1 MNKEEGYKMN
11 FFQKDI
17 ETMPRA
23 ELEKLQLEKLKHITK
38 YCYDNVPLYK
48 RKFDEVGFDC
58 SKIKTLSDIQYIPY
72 TTKADFRD
80 NYPFG
85 MFATPLKK
93 VTRLH
98 ASSGTTGKP
107 TVVGYTKNDLEM
119 WSDCM
124 ARLVTAAGATDED
137 IVQISFGYGLFT
149 GALGLHYGLEKI
161 GATVV
166 PCSSGNT
173 EKQVMLMKDFGT
185 TALVATPSYAL
196 RIGEVAEE
204 MGIKRDELKLRLGLF
219 GSEGCTPEMRAQ
231 IEDYLHLLATDN
243 YGMSELMGPGV
254 SGECEERDGLHFC
267 EDYFYPE
274 IVDPETLEPLAEGET
289 GELLVTTL
297 TKEGLPLL
305 RYRTRDITRLNYSP
319 CKCGRTGVRMDKVKG
334 RSDDMLKIR
343 GVNVFPSQI
352 ESVLIGT
359 EQIGANYQLVVR
371 REGFSDTLEVRVE
384 LVDASLLESYGEI
397 ERLQKKIMHNLQ
409 TTLGIQ
415 CKVSLLEPKT
425 LERFVGKAHRVVDLR
440 NEKK

>member
-1 MNKEEGYKMN
+1 MY
-11 FFQKDI
+11 FQKDI

-23 ELEKLQLEKLKHITK
+23 DIEKMQLERLQRLVK
-38 YCYDNVPLYK
+38 YCYDNVPFYHK
-48 RKFDEVGFDC
+48 RLSEAGVC
-58 SKIKTLSDIQYIPY
+58 PEKIKTLSDIQYIPY
-72 TTKADFRD
+72 TTKADMRD
-80 NYPFG
+80 NYPYG
-85 MFATPLKK
+85 LFAVPQSKI
-93 VTRLH
+93 VRMH

-107 TVVGYTKNDLEM
+107 TVVGYTANDLDH
-119 WSDCM
+119 WSDCV
-124 ARLVTAAGATDED
+124 ARLAMAAGADENT
-137 IVQISFGYGLFT
+137 IVQICFGYGLFT

-166 PCSSGNT
+166 PSSSGNT
-173 EKQVMLMKDFGT
+173 EKQIMLMQDFGT
-185 TALVATPSYAL
+185 NALVATPSYAQY
-196 RIGEVAEE
+196 IGELAREKGVLD
-204 MGIKRDELKLRLGLF
+204 KLQLKLGLF
-219 GSEGCTPEMRAQ
+219 GSEGCTPEMRTQ
-231 IEDYLHLLATDN
+231 IEKGWGLFATDN

>member
-1 MNKEEGYKMN
+1 MS

-48 RKFDEVGFDC
+48 RKFDEAGFDC
-58 SKIKTLSDIQYIPY
+58 TKIKALSDIQYIPY
-72 TTKADFRD
+72 TTKTDFRD

-85 MFATPLKK
+85 MFATPLKN

-107 TVVGYTKNDLEM
+107 TVVGYTKNDLDM
-119 WSDCM
+119 WSDCV

-137 IVQISFGYGLFT
+137 IVQIAFGYGLFT

-185 TALVATPSYAL
+185 TALVATPSYAM

-204 MGIKRDELKLRLGLF
+204 MGIGRDELKLRLGLF

-254 SGECEERDGLHFC
+254 SGECSLRCGMHFN
-267 EDYFYPE
+267 EDHFLPE
-274 IVDPETLEPLAEGET
+274 IINS
-289 GELLVTTL
+289 TL
-297 TKEGLPLL
+297 TQE
-305 RYRTRDITRLNYSP
+305 R
-319 CKCGRTGVRMDKVKG
+319 CF
-334 RSDDMLKIR
+334 LKAQR
-343 GVNVFPSQI
+343 
-352 ESVLIGT
+352 
-359 EQIGANYQLVVR
+359 
-371 REGFSDTLEVRVE
+371 
-384 LVDASLLESYGEI
+384 ASLL
-397 ERLQKKIMHNLQ
+397 
-409 TTLGIQ
+409 
-415 CKVSLLEPKT
+415 
-425 LERFVGKAHRVVDLR
+425 
-440 NEKK
+440 

>member
-1 MNKEEGYKMN
+1 MS

-48 RKFDEVGFDC
+48 RKFDEAGFDC
-58 SKIKTLSDIQYIPY
+58 TKIKALSDIQYIPY
-72 TTKADFRD
+72 TTKSDFRD

-85 MFATPLKK
+85 MFATPLKN

-107 TVVGYTKNDLEM
+107 TVVGYTKNDLDM
-119 WSDCM
+119 WSDCV

-137 IVQISFGYGLFT
+137 IVQIAFGYGLFT
-149 GALGLHYGLEKI
+149 GALGLH
-161 GATVV
+161 
-166 PCSSGNT
+166 
-173 EKQVMLMKDFGT
+173 FGT
-185 TALVATPSYAL
+185 TALVATPSYAM

-204 MGIKRDELKLRLGLF
+204 MGIGRDELKLRLGLF

-254 SGECEERDGLHFC
+254 SGECSLRCGMHFN
-267 EDYFYPE
+267 EDHFLPE
-274 IVDPETLEPLAEGET
+274 IINPET
-289 GELLVTTL
+289 GEVLPEGSKGELVITTL
-297 TKEGLPLL
+297 SKEAIPVL
-305 RYRTRDITRLNYSP
+305 RYRTKDITSITYEK
-319 CKCGRTGVRMDKVKG
+319 CECGRTHARMSKPSG

-352 ESVLIGT
+352 ESVIMT
-359 EQIGANYQLVVR
+359 IPQIAPHYQLVVT
-371 REGFSDTLEVRVE
+371 REGSSDRLEVKCE
-384 LVDASLLESYGEI
+384 LVDGSVLESLESLSN
-397 ERLQKKIMHNLQ
+397 LQKNIHHNLK
-409 TTLGIQ
+409 TVLGIDT
-415 CKVSLLEPKT
+415 KVTLVEPKT
-425 LERFVGKAHRVVDLR
+425 IERFEGKAKRVIDLR
-440 NEKK
+440 NK

>member
-1 MNKEEGYKMN
+1 MS

-48 RKFDEVGFDC
+48 RKFDEAGFDC
-58 SKIKTLSDIQYIPY
+58 TKIKALSDIQYIPY
-72 TTKADFRD
+72 TTKSDFRD

-85 MFATPLKK
+85 MFATPLKN

-107 TVVGYTKNDLEM
+107 TVVGYTKNDLDM
-119 WSDCM
+119 WSDCV

-137 IVQISFGYGLFT
+137 IVQIAFGYGLFT

-185 TALVATPSYAL
+185 TALVATPSYAM

-204 MGIKRDELKLRLGLF
+204 MGIGRDELKLRLGLF

-254 SGECEERDGLHFC
+254 SGECSLRCGMHFN
-267 EDYFYPE
+267 EDHFLPE
-274 IVDPETLEPLAEGET
+274 IINPET
-289 GELLVTTL
+289 GEVLPEGSKGELVITTL
-297 TKEGLPLL
+297 SKEAIPVL
-305 RYRTRDITRLNYSP
+305 RYRTKDITSITYEK
-319 CKCGRTGVRMDKVKG
+319 CECGRTHARMSKPSG

-352 ESVLIGT
+352 ESALLSVDEKAT
-359 EQIGANYQLVVR
+359 NYLLVVDR
-371 REGFSDTLEVRVE
+371 VNNLDTLEIQLETRPDMFGDGVKTLENYTKRVKTAIDSAIG
-384 LVDASLLESYGEI
+384 V
-397 ERLQKKIMHNLQ
+397 
-409 TTLGIQ
+409 GINV
-415 CKVSLLEPKT
+415 KLLEPKT
-425 LERFVGKAHRVVDLR
+425 LARSMGKAVRVQDNR
-440 NEKK
+440 AIKNKFEKK

>member
-1 MNKEEGYKMN
+1 MS

-48 RKFDEVGFDC
+48 RKFDEAGFDC
-58 SKIKTLSDIQYIPY
+58 TKIKALSDIQYIPY
-72 TTKADFRD
+72 TTKSDFRD

-85 MFATPLKK
+85 MFATPLKN

-107 TVVGYTKNDLEM
+107 TVVGYTKNDLDM
-119 WSDCM
+119 WSDCV

-137 IVQISFGYGLFT
+137 IVQIAFGYGLFT

-185 TALVATPSYAL
+185 TALVATPSYAM

-204 MGIKRDELKLRLGLF
+204 MGIGRDELKLRLGLF

-254 SGECEERDGLHFC
+254 SGECSLRCGMHFN
-267 EDYFYPE
+267 EDHFLPE
-274 IVDPETLEPLAEGET
+274 IINPET
-289 GELLVTTL
+289 GEVLPEGSKGELVITTL
-297 TKEGLPLL
+297 SKEAIPVL
-305 RYRTRDITRLNYSP
+305 RYRTKDITSITYEK
-319 CKCGRTGVRMDKVKG
+319 CECGRTHARMSKPSG

-352 ESVLIGT
+352 ESVIMT
-359 EQIGANYQLVVR
+359 IPQIAPHYQLVVN
-371 REGFSDTLEVRVE
+371 REGSSDRLEVKCE
-384 LVDASLLESYGEI
+384 LVDGSVLESLESLSN
-397 ERLQKKIMHNLQ
+397 LQKNIHHNLK
-409 TTLGIQ
+409 TVLGIDT
-415 CKVSLLEPKT
+415 KVTLVEPKT
-425 LERFVGKAHRVVDLR
+425 IERFEGKAKRVIDLR
-440 NEKK
+440 NK

>member
-1 MNKEEGYKMN
+1 MS

-48 RKFDEVGFDC
+48 RKFDEAGFDC
-58 SKIKTLSDIQYIPY
+58 TKIKALSDIQYIPY
-72 TTKADFRD
+72 TTKTDFRD

-85 MFATPLKK
+85 MFATPLKN

-107 TVVGYTKNDLEM
+107 TVVGYTKNDLDM
-119 WSDCM
+119 WSDCV

-137 IVQISFGYGLFT
+137 IVQIAFGYGLFT

-185 TALVATPSYAL
+185 TALVATPSYAM

-204 MGIKRDELKLRLGLF
+204 MGIGRDELKLRLGLF

-231 IEDYLHLLATDN
+231 IRLSASACNRQLRHERA
-243 YGMSELMGPGV
+243 YGTRCFGRMFTALRYALQRGSLPPRNHQPRNRRGSPRRLKGRACYNNTFKGGNPC
-254 SGECEERDGLHFC
+254 SALSHKGY
-267 EDYFYPE
+267 YFYH
-274 IVDPETLEPLAEGET
+274 
-289 GELLVTTL
+289 
-297 TKEGLPLL
+297 L
-305 RYRTRDITRLNYSP
+305 R
-319 CKCGRTGVRMDKVKG
+319 KVRMRKNS
-334 RSDDMLKIR
+334 R
-343 GVNVFPSQI
+343 PY
-352 ESVLIGT
+352 
-359 EQIGANYQLVVR
+359 EQALR
-371 REGFSDTLEVRVE
+371 
-384 LVDASLLESYGEI
+384 
-397 ERLQKKIMHNLQ
+397 QK
-409 TTLGIQ
+409 
-415 CKVSLLEPKT
+415 
-425 LERFVGKAHRVVDLR
+425 R
-440 NEKK
+440 

>member
-1 MNKEEGYKMN
+1 MS

-48 RKFDEVGFDC
+48 RKFDEAGFDC
-58 SKIKTLSDIQYIPY
+58 AKIKALSDIQYIPY

-85 MFATPLKK
+85 MFATPLKN

-107 TVVGYTKNDLEM
+107 TVVGYTKNDLDM
-119 WSDCM
+119 WSDCV

-137 IVQISFGYGLFT
+137 IVQIAFGYGLFT

-185 TALVATPSYAL
+185 TALVATPSYAM

-204 MGIKRDELKLRLGLF
+204 MGIGRDELKLRLGLF

-254 SGECEERDGLHFC
+254 SGECS
-267 EDYFYPE
+267 
-274 IVDPETLEPLAEGET
+274 
-289 GELLVTTL
+289 
-297 TKEGLPLL
+297 L
-305 RYRTRDITRLNYSP
+305 R
-319 CKCGRTGVRMDKVKG
+319 CG
-334 RSDDMLKIR
+334 
-343 GVNVFPSQI
+343 
-352 ESVLIGT
+352 
-359 EQIGANYQLVVR
+359 
-371 REGFSDTLEVRVE
+371 
-384 LVDASLLESYGEI
+384 
-397 ERLQKKIMHNLQ
+397 MH
-409 TTLGIQ
+409 
-415 CKVSLLEPKT
+415 
-425 LERFVGKAHRVVDLR
+425 H
-440 NEKK
+440 

>member
-1 MNKEEGYKMN
+1 MS

-48 RKFDEVGFDC
+48 RKFDEAGFDC
-58 SKIKTLSDIQYIPY
+58 TKIKALSDIQYIPY
-72 TTKADFRD
+72 TTKSDFRD

-85 MFATPLKK
+85 MFATPLKN

-107 TVVGYTKNDLEM
+107 TVVGYTKNDLDM
-119 WSDCM
+119 WSDCV

-137 IVQISFGYGLFT
+137 IVQIAFGYGLFT

-185 TALVATPSYAL
+185 TALVATPSYAM

-204 MGIKRDELKLRLGLF
+204 MGIGRDELKLRLGLF

-254 SGECEERDGLHFC
+254 SGECSLRCGMHFN
-267 EDYFYPE
+267 EDHFLPE
-274 IVDPETLEPLAEGET
+274 IINSET
-289 GELLVTTL
+289 GEVLPEGSKGELVITTL
-297 TKEGLPLL
+297 SKEAIPVL
-305 RYRTRDITRLNYSP
+305 RYRTKDITSITYEK
-319 CKCGRTGVRMDKVKG
+319 CECGRTHARMSKPSG

-352 ESVLIGT
+352 ESALLSVDEKAT
-359 EQIGANYQLVVR
+359 NYLLVVDR
-371 REGFSDTLEVRVE
+371 VNNLDTLEIQLETRPDMFGDGVKTLENYTKRVKTAIDSAIG
-384 LVDASLLESYGEI
+384 V
-397 ERLQKKIMHNLQ
+397 
-409 TTLGIQ
+409 GINV
-415 CKVSLLEPKT
+415 KLLEPKT
-425 LERFVGKAHRVVDLR
+425 LARSMGKAVRVQDNR
-440 NEKK
+440 AIKNKFEKK